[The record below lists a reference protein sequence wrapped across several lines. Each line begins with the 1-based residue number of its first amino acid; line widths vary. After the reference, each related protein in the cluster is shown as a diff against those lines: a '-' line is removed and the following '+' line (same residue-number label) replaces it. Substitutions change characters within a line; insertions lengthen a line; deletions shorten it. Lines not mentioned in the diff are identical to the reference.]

1 MKKLQKN
8 VIAAGLSGA
17 MLLSLCACG
26 GGGSSDS
33 GQSSGS
39 GSEDSG
45 SGEKT
50 VVKFQTWNPGEGDAI
65 NEVIAAFEEQNPD
78 ITIEYTYMPYSDHM
92 QKLKVD
98 LASGGGPDV
107 YGMQTGASLTEF
119 RDFEMELGSYAKEE
133 YGDDWASDYKE
144 FAMNLLNEDGEY
156 YALPLGLTYA
166 GFIWADMSCFNQYG
180 LTIPQNYEE
189 LVSVCGT
196 FRDNGEYPATI
207 GAKDEWINIDTWMS
221 IANDINSEKLYS
233 AIEGETSFE
242 DPELVESFTIWQNC
256 FKDGVFQDGAVGVN
270 VYNDTSDLFQKE
282 GSVPMFMNGSWG
294 IGCYLDTDPD
304 VQNVFNSDG
313 ADHEAF
319 LMDWNGDGKVNPVA
333 ATVDVA
339 LCMNK
344 NTKNA
349 DAAWKWIDFLLHEG
363 QDILVNKYLSYF
375 PSRNSLEFS
384 VEGLSENGQKNLEFI
399 ETQTENNVAGYR
411 EMPYPELK
419 QTISDNLQALALES
433 VTPEDAARTIEEAS
447 QAQER

>member
-1 MKKLQKN
+1 MKKMQKN

-33 GQSSGS
+33 GQGSGG

-65 NEVIAAFEEQNPD
+65 EEVIATFEEQNPD

-119 RDFEMELGSYAKEE
+119 RDFEMELGSYVKEA
-133 YGDDWASDYKE
+133 YGDDWTSDYKE
-144 FAMNLLNEDGEY
+144 FAMDLLNENGEY
-156 YALPLGLTYA
+156 YALPLGLNYA
-166 GFIWADMSCFNQYG
+166 GFIWADMSYMDQYG
-180 LTIPQNYEE
+180 LSVPANYDE
-189 LVSVCGT
+189 LVAASGT
-196 FRDNGEYPATI
+196 LRENGEYPVAI

-221 IANDINSEKLYS
+221 IANDINPEKLYS

-270 VYNDTSDLFQKE
+270 VYNDVSDLFEKE
-282 GSVPMFMNGSWG
+282 GSVPMYMNGCWTA
-294 IGCYLDTDPD
+294 GCYLNPDPD
-304 VQNVFNSDG
+304 VEKVFNSEG
-313 ADHEAF
+313 ADHEVF
-319 LMDWNGDGKVNPVA
+319 LMDWNNDGKVSPVT

-363 QDILVNKYLSYF
+363 QDILINKYLSYF
-375 PSRNSLEFS
+375 PSRNSLEMK
-384 VEGLSENGQKNLEFI
+384 VEGLSEDGQKNLDYIVE
-399 ETQTENNVAGYR
+399 QSENNVGGYR
-411 EMPYPELK
+411 EMAYPELK

-433 VTPEDAARTIEEAS
+433 VTPEEAAKTIEAAS